1 MSTGGFSDDADDDV
15 RGAPAPDGD
24 DLTAGTPKNEYDDV
38 PGDAPPPDETDPV
51 AAELGA
57 VFAAALADEPE
68 SAVTPMSVLH
78 AVREGREQRTAV
90 RWSREWVA
98 WKWGG
103 GLAVAAAAVAAVFI
117 VGSSLG
123 THDASSTAGA
133 ASGAS
138 TGASAAAAGDSGQ
151 PTAALPAQSAGG
163 SSAESGAPALGLVPP
178 NSTGPSGS
186 EKAQDSS
193 GQAADSAA
201 GAGSGTAGGAGTT
214 SESGESYAA
223 APSESVP
230 CAAPPLTESEWDA
243 AIGALSENIVI
254 PERFAAGCGT
264 AAWRAGML
272 EVGSSQS
279 AIEILVGAVGEYPA
293 GLVPSL
299 GDRQLGP
306 SVTASRGGTIVVVTV
321 SANSVTLVSHAQLVA
336 VAEAVLA
343 AAH

>member
-15 RGAPAPDGD
+15 RGAPAPDGG
-24 DLTAGTPKNEYDDV
+24 DLTAGTPKTEYDDV

-57 VFAAALADEPE
+57 VFAAALADEPG

-78 AVREGREQRTAV
+78 AVREGRERRTAV
-90 RWSREWVA
+90 RWRREWVA

-138 TGASAAAAGDSGQ
+138 TGASAAAAADSGQ
-151 PTAALPAQSAGG
+151 PTAALPAQSAAN

-178 NSTGPSGS
+178 SS
-186 EKAQDSS
+186 EKAQGSS

-201 GAGSGTAGGAGTT
+201 GAGSGTAGGAGTA

-243 AIGALSENIVI
+243 AIGALPGNIVI

-264 AAWRAGML
+264 VAWRAGMV

-279 AIEILVGAVGEYPA
+279 AIEILVGAADEYPA

-306 SVTASRGGTIVVVTV
+306 SVTASRGGTIVVVTAT
-321 SANSVTLVSHAQLVA
+321 ANSVTLVSHAQLVA